1 MVEFC
6 RRTESVSEFKVIP
19 LQLAVNK
26 ATKKKKKSGNKLKR
40 KSVIQVNVTRNVGRS
55 LPYKTTTK
63 EPVAATTSQF
73 TASKKAK
80 LRH

>member
-1 MVEFC
+1 MFQSL
-6 RRTESVSEFKVIP
+6 RSFPFSW
-19 LQLAVNK
+19 QLK
-26 ATKKKKKSGNKLKR
+26 KKKKKKSGSKLKR
-40 KSVIQVNVTRNVGRS
+40 KSVIQVNVTRNVNPS